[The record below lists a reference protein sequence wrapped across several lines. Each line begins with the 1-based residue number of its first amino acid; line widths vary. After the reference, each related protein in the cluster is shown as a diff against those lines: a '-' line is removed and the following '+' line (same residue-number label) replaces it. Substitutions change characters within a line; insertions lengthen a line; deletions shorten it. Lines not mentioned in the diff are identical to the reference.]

1 MVKEATR
8 EAEVITGTPAVP
20 AQAGFMARISLDLYS
35 WLSKRGVGSVDHDL
49 PIGMDALGVVV
60 GGAGLRAGKAAVAAR
75 AATADARVATQV
87 AAGATGRATRAV
99 AYRELAVRA
108 TTGGP
113 VRRVVAA
120 VGGRVLGTGNLGTV
134 ATSSLARSEQA
145 LTAAA

>member
-1 MVKEATR
+1 M
-8 EAEVITGTPAVP
+8 
-20 AQAGFMARISLDLYS
+20 
-35 WLSKRGVGSVDHDL
+35 
-49 PIGMDALGVVV
+49 GMDALGVVV
-60 GGAGLRAGKAAVAAR
+60 GGAGLRAGTAAAAAR

-99 AYRELAVRA
+99 AYRELAVAA

-113 VRRVVAA
+113 VRRVVAG